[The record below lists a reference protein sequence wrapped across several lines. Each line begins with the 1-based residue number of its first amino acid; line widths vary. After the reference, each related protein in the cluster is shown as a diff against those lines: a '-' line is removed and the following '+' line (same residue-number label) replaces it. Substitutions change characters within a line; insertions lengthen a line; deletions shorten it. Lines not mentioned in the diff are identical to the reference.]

1 MLLVNFMNAK
11 DVQTAPPMAI
21 EYLEK
26 MDSIRGTDF
35 RKTT

>member
-1 MLLVNFMNAK
+1 MNAK
-11 DVQTAPPMAI
+11 DHSDQLPMAI

-35 RKTT
+35 RESLDMDL